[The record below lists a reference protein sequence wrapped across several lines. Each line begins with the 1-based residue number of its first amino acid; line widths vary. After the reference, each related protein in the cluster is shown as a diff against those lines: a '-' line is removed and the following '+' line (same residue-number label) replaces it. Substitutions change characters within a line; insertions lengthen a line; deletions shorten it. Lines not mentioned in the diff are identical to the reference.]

1 MSCGRELKLNLY
13 QKEEL
18 RASTPTTAETCS
30 TNLMPTPL
38 DLTLTDLK
46 DGSGS
51 LYIEFE
57 LKGLSSE
64 SVAQEDIIDTLLRDQ
79 AKDTVTNVLM
89 SHYCSLKQ
97 SEKTAEL
104 RQFNSLVRLT
114 IERKFAVRGAEQ
126 SDFEEF
132 IALISSS
139 LRDIDPHYEKI
150 RQHGGGRFPKTI
162 ELLLGFNDP
171 KKHKHV
177 VKSINIETRAT
188 HHSFREKLHA

>member
-1 MSCGRELKLNLY
+1 MNKC
-13 QKEEL
+13 
-18 RASTPTTAETCS
+18 
-30 TNLMPTPL
+30 
-38 DLTLTDLK
+38 
-46 DGSGS
+46 
-51 LYIEFE
+51 
-57 LKGLSSE
+57 
-64 SVAQEDIIDTLLRDQ
+64 
-79 AKDTVTNVLM
+79 

-150 RQHGGGRFPKTI
+150 RQHGGGRFP
-162 ELLLGFNDP
+162 
-171 KKHKHV
+171 
-177 VKSINIETRAT
+177 
-188 HHSFREKLHA
+188 